1 MQRYNLFFNWPNLF
15 SKNFLVCF
23 FELHSLFE
31 SGCKITTFFRTTKT
45 FFKKN
50 FSSILMNLL
59 PSRKRVQKYN
69 NFLNWPN
76 ISRNFFEVFFKW
88 LRVRSINCIGKYYS
102 SLRWVQCKY
111 FILMISC
118 YLSYL
123 PLLLKKSLES
133 VYVKNS
139 LWKTNFLPYTKS
151 LSFILLCR
159 IIYLYWKK
167 LSGMEYIERGFKGW
181 LVLSLYSYV

>member
-15 SKNFLVCF
+15 SKIFLVCF
-23 FELHSLFE
+23 LNFTPFLKAGAKLQLFSELPKLF
-31 SGCKITTFFRTTKT
+31 SKKI
-45 FFKKN
+45 
-50 FSSILMNLL
+50 SSILMNLL